1 MAEYRNRKLIQ
12 FKDIACPS
20 DQNITEYVKKKLQ
33 KYQQLAY
40 KIGQRRPDVA
50 IISVVIGYIGEGAVS
65 GKS

>member
-1 MAEYRNRKLIQ
+1 MAEYRDCRFIQ
-12 FKDIACPS
+12 FKGIACPS
-20 DQNITEYVKKKLQ
+20 DQNITEKVKKKLQ

-50 IISVVIGYIGEGAVS
+50 IISVVIGYMGGGAVS